1 MAVGKGPACLCEDFL
16 GCVAKR
22 CANATY
28 ELYDIHLFFSR
39 SAAAGHPC
47 RTDPVLSVP
56 DANPIGFKWQL
67 SAAAAAA
74 PAADTAAARATE
86 RKVKLPMPASRRYV
100 E

>member
-1 MAVGKGPACLCEDFL
+1 MS

-39 SAAAGHPC
+39 SAAAGHSC
-47 RTDPVLSVP
+47 RTDRTDPVLSVP

-67 SAAAAAA
+67 SAAAAATAA

-100 E
+100 EQ